1 MIKRFSLLTKKQGVT
16 DKQFMERWAHH
27 GDLVAKM
34 PGLRRYVQSHVV
46 HREFVDSLE
55 KIYPIVDGFAEL
67 YFDDYE
73 SMQEALKSAEHEPLI
88 ADGDTFIGGLKTYLC
103 DELTLLEGPK
113 EGKLKRISLINP
125 FHGMGRDEF
134 MRRWYRHG
142 EIVTELP
149 GIHHYVQSHFKAVEI
164 GDKDFD
170 CDCWGIGS
178 QWFDGEADIRKADT
192 SEVHDGVLLDDGRG
206 FLRSMSVYFT
216 REKVIIG

>member
-1 MIKRFSLLTKKQGVT
+1 VIKRFSLLTKKQGVST
-16 DKQFMERWAHH
+16 AEFMERWAHH
-27 GDLVAKM
+27 GTLVAKL

-46 HREFVDSLE
+46 HYEFVDRLE
-55 KIYPIVDGFAEL
+55 KIYPIIDGFAEL

-73 SMQEALKSAEHEPLI
+73 SMQKALASKAHDPLVP
-88 ADGDTFIGGLKTYLC
+88 DGDTFIGGLKTYLC
-103 DELTLLEGPK
+103 SELTLLQGPR

-125 FHGMGRDEF
+125 FHGMANEEF
-134 MRRWYRHG
+134 MRRWHRHG

-170 CDCWGIGS
+170 CDCTGIGS
-178 QWFDGEADIRKADT
+178 QWFDNEAVIRAADT

>member
-27 GDLVAKM
+27 GELVSKL
-34 PGLRRYVQSHVV
+34 PGLRRYVQSHIV

-67 YFDDYE
+67 YYDDYD
-73 SMQEALKSAEHEPLI
+73 SMIAAEKSPEHDPLV
-88 ADGDTFIGGLKTYLC
+88 ADGDTFIGGLKTWFC
-103 DELTLLEGPK
+103 SEVTLLEGPK
-113 EGKLKRISLINP
+113 DGKLKRISLINP
-125 FHGMGRDEF
+125 FHGMRRDEF

-149 GIHHYVQSHFKAVEI
+149 GIHHYVQSHFKAVEV
-164 GDKDFD
+164 GDKDFP
-170 CDCWGIGS
+170 CDCWGAGS
-178 QWFDGEADIRKADT
+178 QWFDDEAAIRAADT
-192 SEVHDGVLLDDGRG
+192 SEVHDGELLDDGRG